1 MNMSWGGQC
10 TGSCAFNREPAI
22 LVVIANTSVV
32 VANTWLVIAHT
43 LVVIVANRFSTR
55 GAELVSF
62 SEKISAICTIG
73 HILGVISLRDIIVQ
87 KFGELPLSNDFHEGT
102 GNIGGADGHDAFDD
116 DAHALLVLVA
126 CHFSRHTFE
135 LSFHHTD

>member
-43 LVVIVANRFSTR
+43 LVVIVANRFSAR
-55 GAELVSF
+55 GAEFVSF
-62 SEKISAICTIG
+62 FEGISAVCTKCLTIWG
-73 HILGVISLRDIIVQ
+73 LL
-87 KFGELPLSNDFHEGT
+87 FEGCYY
-102 GNIGGADGHDAFDD
+102 AEF
-116 DAHALLVLVA
+116 
-126 CHFSRHTFE
+126 
-135 LSFHHTD
+135 